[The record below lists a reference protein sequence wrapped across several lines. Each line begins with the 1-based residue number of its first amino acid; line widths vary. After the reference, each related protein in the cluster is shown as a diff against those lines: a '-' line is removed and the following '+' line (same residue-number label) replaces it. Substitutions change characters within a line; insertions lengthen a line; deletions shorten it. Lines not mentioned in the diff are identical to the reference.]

1 MVNWNVFGGG
11 GLMFDNKGKRHLVKE
26 AWPGTMVYIHPHSDM
41 SGGGWAMVTEVS
53 VKDHYGHPNVVEVL
67 YPSGRKAPADEF
79 MITEVR
85 K

>member
-1 MVNWNVFGGG
+1 
-11 GLMFDNKGKRHLVKE
+11 
-26 AWPGTMVYIHPHSDM
+26 VYIHPHSDL
-41 SGGGWAMVTEVS
+41 SGGGWAMVMEVS

-67 YPSGRKAPADEF
+67 YPSGRLAPADEF